1 LLKGKEN
8 DLKRAIIF
16 VAFLS
21 IILSL
26 FGAPILIYFRPG
38 GFILIFIAGALG
50 VIFGFSLYH
59 IFITKKNILKVSIW
73 WMPIIYILLI
83 VLVSW
88 ILNLKHNNLN
98 LPSPLPCFNK
108 DRILS
113 RVVKDS
119 SQDKSN
125 ELTLDILQSYFKHRP
140 KNLIFG
146 FFDSVDTSSKEEII
160 SKADSLL
167 LSYYQYLSYPS
178 VKLSKDVTWT
188 EHFFNDPSWN
198 FRLHVMDYLYT
209 LVNAYRQTDNLRYL
223 KRAEELILD
232 WISDNSD
239 YYFLPPS
246 DFSWGDHSTA
256 LRLTNW
262 LYFWEEWSKSSLFTS
277 SKMKLVLS
285 SIVAHAERLAN
296 PKFYNYHHNHG
307 ISQDIALLS
316 ATSVFP
322 EIGKSTEWRR
332 LACNRLKDQINF
344 AISPNGVHLEHSPG
358 YHFYGLEQI
367 QEINILL
374 NDMNLKDDFDI
385 DLEELITKMIRYVK
399 YIVQPNGK
407 IATIGDTGPGNI
419 KKFISLLEPFIDK
432 DNGLEYILTNGNSGS
447 LSDTAISFKDEG
459 YAIIRDSNGD
469 KIPFEK
475 SFYLFFTTAANKGRD
490 HKHSDELSFILSY
503 GGYDLL
509 IDPGYYSYKNDE
521 YRTFIISPKAHNT
534 ITVDEKNNDGWN
546 KTFEKFY
553 NDSIYTLIQVS
564 HRNFSGFECRRR
576 LIRVRQNILIVVDE
590 IKPYPYN
597 DESTDIGLHKFK
609 QIFHSSRDINIQ
621 VIDHDKEV
629 WFSPQGS
636 KNPAMRIMQLG
647 TEKTSLKIYKGS
659 KNPIQ
664 GWSTKSHGIL
674 EPVPVI
680 EYEQTGKN
688 ATFITAIELNKTL
701 VDKNLKD
708 FIWAVFSYNPDKRL
722 IHIDRTENSL
732 REQIIIDL
740 NKMEVV
746 VH

>member
-1 LLKGKEN
+1 MKKTIQIVSS
-8 DLKRAIIF
+8 AI
-16 VAFLS
+16 

-38 GFILIFIAGALG
+38 GLIEIFIAGALG
-50 VIFGFSLYH
+50 VLLGVSLFH
-59 IFITKKNILKVSIW
+59 IFIRKKNILKVSIW
-73 WMPIIYILLI
+73 WIPIIYILLI

-98 LPSPLPCFNK
+98 LPSPLPYFIEE
-108 DRILS
+108 RILL
-113 RVVKDS
+113 RDAKDS
-119 SQDKSN
+119 LRDKSN

-140 KNLIFG
+140 RNLIFG
-146 FFDSVDTSSKEEII
+146 FFDSADASSKEKII
-160 SKADSLL
+160 SRADSLL
-167 LSYYQYLSYPS
+167 LFYYKFLGYPS
-178 VKLSKDVTWT
+178 VKLSRDVTWS
-188 EHFFNDPSWN
+188 EYFFNDPSWN

-246 DFSWGDHSTA
+246 GFSWGDHSTA

-285 SIVAHAERLAN
+285 SIVAHAERLAD
-296 PKFYNYHHNHG
+296 PKFYNNHHNHG

-344 AISPNGVHLEHSPG
+344 AVSPNGVHLEHSPG

-367 QEINILL
+367 QEINKLINNMSALGG
-374 NDMNLKDDFDI
+374 LKDDFDI

-419 KKFISLLEPFIDK
+419 KTFTSLLEPFIDK
-432 DNGLEYILTNGNSGS
+432 DKGLEYILTNGNSGS
-447 LSDTAISFKDEG
+447 LADTAISFNDEG
-459 YAIIRDSNGD
+459 YAIIRDSNGG

-475 SFYLFFTTAANKGRD
+475 SFYLFFTTAANKWRA
-490 HKHSDELSFILSY
+490 HRHYDELSFILSY

-509 IDPGYYSYKNDE
+509 IDPGNYSYKNDQ
-521 YRTFIISPKAHNT
+521 YRSFIISPKAHNT
-534 ITVDEKNNDGWN
+534 ITVDDKNYEGWD
-546 KTFEKFY
+546 KTFEGFY
-553 NDSIYTLIQVS
+553 HDSIYTLIQAS
-564 HRNFSGFECRRR
+564 HRNYSGFECRRR
-576 LIRVRQNILIVVDE
+576 LIRIRQNILIVVDE

-597 DESTDIGLHKFK
+597 NKSTDIELHKFK
-609 QIFHSSRDINIQ
+609 QIFHSSRDINLQI
-621 VIDHDKEV
+621 IDHDKEV

-636 KNPAMRIMQLG
+636 KNPAMRILQLG
-647 TEKTSLKIYKGS
+647 TGKTDLKIYKGS
-659 KNPIQ
+659 NNPIQ
-664 GWSTKSHGIL
+664 GWSTKEHGIL

-680 EYEQTGKN
+680 EYVQNGKS

-701 VDKNLKD
+701 VDKNLKSEE
-708 FIWAVFSYNPDKRL
+708 WSTFSYEPKKRL
-722 IHIDRTENSL
+722 IHINRTDNSL
-732 REQIIIDL
+732 KEQIIIDL

-746 VH
+746 IR